1 MAFHQVMKRLFLS
14 SCAVSFLTLTAS
26 AFSGKTLYHYVAY
39 HAAFWPKALPATAEN
54 YPKVALAG
62 LDSLKFDTLVFAPT
76 FGFGSMAAKLSSAD
90 FPTVQPASD
99 SKWLAAYRNAMPE
112 LAQKGVDPLAE
123 TVKWCRKNKKES
135 VVALPVNLLIHGAR
149 PGGARNTPGSW
160 YSYLWPSFKTKNPDA
175 LMSPDGKTGTPHANP
190 VAVDYG
196 SAKVRDKFAAVA
208 CEIAGK
214 YDIDGLMVDF
224 MMNPTLFRSVAMG
237 GKAEP
242 KEIEALTQMMQKIGA
257 ACKGAASRLGHPVT
271 FCARV
276 PDSVGFCKDIGINLQ
291 GWFDAKLLDAVVLGG
306 GFQLN
311 RWSVTGDLARKAGIP
326 FYVSFVGSGIYVGN
340 DSGYA
345 GDDERLPR
353 QSRPTYAARIADA
366 LLCQASGCMYTIALH
381 HEIGWI
387 SHGAVAPFDAAANRR
402 ADKRYFVCYTND
414 RAAGNVLKDGTKYV
428 GVESLLS
435 NSPIALTKGVA
446 KYHVNV
452 WDDAAALKGEGGG
465 APKATLVTEA
475 SIPSGMETVVTFN
488 GKELKPF
495 KKRAGT
501 QLYEIPQGLLRYGAN
516 EVTVKAKGKNRRG
529 EIAKLGNIAVELAYP
544 KKEGGK

>member
-1 MAFHQVMKRLFLS
+1 MKRFSVLFAF
-14 SCAVSFLTLTAS
+14 CVAMALTAS

-62 LDSLKFDTLVFAPT
+62 LDSLKFDTLVVAPT
-76 FGFGSMAAKLSSAD
+76 FGFGAMAAKLGSAD

-99 SKWLAAYRNAMPE
+99 SKWLSPYRNAMPE
-112 LAQKGVDPLAE
+112 LMQKGIDPLAE
-123 TVKWCRKNKKES
+123 TVRWCRANRKEV

-149 PGGARNTPGSW
+149 PGGTRNTPGSW

-175 LMSPDGKTGTPHANP
+175 LMSPDGKAATPFANA

-196 SAKVRDKFAAVA
+196 NAKVRERFSAIA

-214 YDIDGLMVDF
+214 YDMDGVMVDF
-224 MMNPTLFRSVAMG
+224 MMNPTLFRSVATG

-242 KEIEALTQMMQKIGA
+242 KEAEALTQMMRKIGV
-257 ACKGAASRLGHPVT
+257 ACKGAATRLGHPVT

-291 GWFDAKLLDAVVLGG
+291 GWLDAKLLDAIMLGG

-311 RWSVTGDLARKAGIP
+311 RWNVTGDLVRKTGIP
-326 FYVSFVGSGIYVGN
+326 YYVSFAASGIYVGN
-340 DSGYA
+340 DSGYI

-366 LLCQASGCMYTIALH
+366 FLCQASGCMYTMALH
-381 HEIGWI
+381 HEWGI
-387 SHGAVAPFDAAANRR
+387 SHEAIASFDASANRR

-435 NSPIALTKGVA
+435 NSPISLSKGVA

-452 WDDAAALKGEGGG
+452 WDDAVALKGEDGG

-488 GKELKPF
+488 GKELRPF

-501 QLYEIPQGLLRYGAN
+501 QLYEIPDGLLRHGPN
-516 EVTVKAKGKNRRG
+516 EVSVKAKGKNRRG
-529 EIAKLGNIAVELAYP
+529 EIARLGNVAVELAYP
-544 KKEGGK
+544 KKGGK

>member
-1 MAFHQVMKRLFLS
+1 MA
-14 SCAVSFLTLTAS
+14 LTAS

-39 HAAFWPKALPATAEN
+39 QAAFWPKALPATAEN

-76 FGFGSMAAKLSSAD
+76 FGFGSMAAKLNSAD
-90 FPTVQPASD
+90 FPTVQPAAD
-99 SKWLAAYRNAMPE
+99 SKWLASYRNAMPE
-112 LAQKGVDPLAE
+112 LAKAGVDPLAE
-123 TVKWCRKNKKES
+123 TVKWCRKNKKEA
-135 VVALPVNLLIHGAR
+135 VVALPVNLLAHGAR
-149 PGGARNTPGSW
+149 PSASASPGSW
-160 YSYLWPSFKTKNPDA
+160 GTYLWPSFKAKNPDA
-175 LMSPDGKTGTPHANP
+175 LMNPDGKTGTPHANP

-196 SAKVRDKFAAVA
+196 SAKVRDKFATIA

-224 MMNPTLFRSVAMG
+224 MMNPTLFRSVALG

-242 KEIEALTQMMQKIGA
+242 KEVEALTQMMQKIGA
-257 ACKGAASRLGHPVT
+257 ACKGAAARLGHPVT

-276 PDSVGFCKDIGINLQ
+276 PDSVGYCRDIGINLQ
-291 GWFDAKLLDAVVLGG
+291 GWLDAKLLDAVVLGG

-311 RWSVTGDLARKAGIP
+311 RWNATGDLAVKAGVP
-326 FYVSFVGSGIYVGN
+326 YYVSFVASGIYVGN
-340 DSGYA
+340 DSGYS

-353 QSRPTYAARIADA
+353 QSRATYAARIADA
-366 LLCQASGCMYTIALH
+366 LLCKASGCMYSMGLH
-381 HEIGWI
+381 FEHSIPR
-387 SHGAVAPFDAAANRR
+387 GAIAPFDAAANRF
-402 ADKRYFVCYTND
+402 ADKRYFVSSTND
-414 RAAGNVLKDGTKYV
+414 RAAGGPLKDGVKYV

-435 NSPIALTKGVA
+435 GSPVSLAKGVA

-465 APKATLVTEA
+465 GAPKATLITEV
-475 SIPSGMETVVTFN
+475 SIPSGVETVVTFN
-488 GKELKPF
+488 GRELKPF

-501 QLYEIPQGLLRYGAN
+501 QLYEIPQGLLRHGAN